1 MKSMSV
7 SDQHVMTVG
16 GGVPVANAAY
26 YCGAGAAGGQ
36 AVAGQPVHTWQPT
49 PAVAMQAIGPEL
61 PVSPHPAIALG
72 VTFVF
77 FR

>member
-7 SDQHVMTVG
+7 SDQHVVTVG
-16 GGVPVANAAY
+16 EGVPVASAGY

-49 PAVAMQAIGPEL
+49 PVLIIKETRIGVL
-61 PVSPHPAIALG
+61 PILKK
-72 VTFVF
+72 
-77 FR
+77 